1 MDKDQALEEFF
12 KNFKKTL
19 NITCLFSKDHP
30 SFVKAVG
37 DFKNT
42 IDATFN
48 FLSPLKI
55 GVTPDSFLVETKYF
69 SGSLLHEELAKMLH
83 LRRVKT
89 IEIKPGVSVEE
100 LVVFFHQISMH
111 PKEIMA
117 GGGMSNILSKA
128 KATHILTEELD
139 YSQLLKG
146 SGTEYKD
153 IWAYLLQEAVEKD
166 DQLKVDALADNFD
179 KIVQHFRIK
188 DLLENEKLKENIH
201 RFIVYLKDKGKD
213 KFLQCA
219 KEMASGILKEKEMLQ
234 KADIEKIRIFFKDLS
249 EADFADILSQDLLT
263 DEGFDHLSFSLFSKI
278 LDEEKHK
285 NIAKQTAKNLQSK
298 SFRDNQRI
306 TKNIQKLFFA
316 CESSVVS
323 QVYQNALSSFLSNI
337 SFDNL
342 IAFDRELIH
351 INYDSVLLN
360 LFNEEKNQE
369 RLITIL
375 EKITVELDWLVRKRD
390 LGYLKSLLEVIDKK
404 RLQDSSTADLFD
416 GLENLIYNLLED
428 VICEQESVE
437 DFQYFIDAM
446 KKSTL
451 GLDLYLGKIFNENKV
466 NANRLKLFLKFF
478 SGELPVFYQNLEK
491 KAQDMESLIRIIES
505 LSAVSH
511 PQAMDILKHIYS
523 FANNFI
529 KIEVLQAMQRF
540 SRYDEEFLFSILENA
555 DITLKKGALLI
566 LNKEER
572 LRRKA
577 LEKLF
582 AIKSPWGTKNSF
594 IMENILV
601 VEETGLKEAK
611 DYLVAISKK
620 HFFWNRDIKKEALRV
635 LKRWA
640 T

>member
-12 KNFKKTL
+12 RNFKKTL
-19 NITCLFSKDHP
+19 SITCLFSKDHP

-42 IDATFN
+42 VDATLN

-55 GVTPDSFLVETKYF
+55 GVTPDSFLVENKYF
-69 SGSLLHEELAKMLH
+69 SGGLLYGELAKMLH

-89 IEIKPGVSVEE
+89 IEIKPGVSLEE
-100 LVVFFHQISMH
+100 LVVFFHQISIH

-117 GGGMSNILSKA
+117 NGGMSNILGKA
-128 KATHILTEELD
+128 KVAHISIEELD

-166 DQLKVDALADNFD
+166 DSAKANALADNFD

-201 RFIVYLKDKGKD
+201 QFIVYLKDKGKD

-219 KEMASGILKEKEMLQ
+219 KEMASAILKEKEMLQ
-234 KADIEKIRIFFKDLS
+234 QADIDKIRIFFKDLS
-249 EADFADILSQDLLT
+249 EADLADILSQDLLT
-263 DEGFDHLSFSLFSKI
+263 DERFDHLSFGLFSKI

-285 NIAKQTAKNLQSK
+285 NIAAQAAKNLQAK
-298 SFRDNQRI
+298 SFRDNRMI
-306 TKNIQKLFFA
+306 TKNIQKLF
-316 CESSVVS
+316 SSPASSGVS

-342 IAFDRELIH
+342 IAFDRELAQ
-351 INYDSVLLN
+351 INYDSLLLN

-369 RLITIL
+369 HLITIL
-375 EKITVELDWLVRKRD
+375 EKITVELDRLVRKRD

-416 GLENLIYNLLED
+416 GLKNLIYNLLED

-446 KKSTL
+446 QKSTL
-451 GLDLYLGKIFNENKV
+451 GLDFYLGKIFNENKV

-478 SGELPVFYQNLEK
+478 PTELPIFYQNLEK
-491 KAQDMESLIRIIES
+491 KTQDMEFLIRVIES

-511 PQAMDILKHIYS
+511 PQTMDIFKHIYS

-529 KIEVLQAMQRF
+529 KIEVLQAMQRL
-540 SRYDEEFLFSILENA
+540 SRYDEEFLLSILENA
-555 DITLKKGALLI
+555 DITLKKEALLI
-566 LNKEER
+566 LSKEEKS
-572 LRRKA
+572 RRKA
-577 LEKLF
+577 LRKLF

-620 HFFWNRDIKKEALRV
+620 HFFWNRDIKKEASRV